1 MSGTVLKNELAVKQE
16 SESMSTSLSP
26 YLRQRIVI
34 LWMQGE
40 NISSIVEVLSTEGRD
55 MPWITIR
62 KWIFRWEELSSLED

>member
-16 SESMSTSLSP
+16 SENMSTSLSP

>member
-55 MPWITIR
+55 MPWTTIR